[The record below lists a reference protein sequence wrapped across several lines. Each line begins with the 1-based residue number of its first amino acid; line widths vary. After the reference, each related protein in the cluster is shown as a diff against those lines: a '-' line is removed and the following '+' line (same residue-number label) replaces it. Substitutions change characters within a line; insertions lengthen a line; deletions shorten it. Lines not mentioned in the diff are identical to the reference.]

1 LNAVSTSA
9 KQAVIFQ
16 IQSCT
21 KGDATHWV
29 GKGQWQRHQSTSAVG
44 GSACQK
50 SSHETEPTL
59 IKGGL
64 CSLGAWV
71 CDQRKKH
78 KQAHEDWSS

>member
-1 LNAVSTSA
+1 MAFQQLNAVSTSA

-29 GKGQWQRHQSTSAVG
+29 GKGQWQRHQLTSAVG

-64 CSLGAWV
+64 FTW
-71 CDQRKKH
+71 
-78 KQAHEDWSS
+78 